1 MGGLGYSWFVFN
13 EQMLFGHI
21 WLTRG
26 KFGPDN
32 ISSLLQES
40 VTDPGR
46 VFAVDDLSPGFCLCT
61 RITCFHFQPISI
73 SLGCFNLHVVAKT
86 N

>member
-1 MGGLGYSWFVFN
+1 MEVLRYLWFVFN
-13 EQMLFGHI
+13 EQMLFGHV

-26 KFGPDN
+26 KFGPDY

-40 VTDPGR
+40 VTHPGR
-46 VFAVDDLSPGFCLCT
+46 VFAVDGLNPGLWLCSQ
-61 RITCFHFQPISI
+61 ITCFHIQPISL